1 MSALG
6 PDGAEWITTAEALER
21 IPGLNAS
28 TLRSWIHRG
37 RVRRCRV
44 GRASWV
50 CWDDVV
56 EVEAV
61 AFLAA
66 RQRARHAGS
75 DAALDRCSG

>member
-56 EVEAV
+56 EVEA
-61 AFLAA
+61 FLAA
-66 RQRARHAGS
+66 RRRARHAGS
-75 DAALDRCSG
+75 DSALDRRSG